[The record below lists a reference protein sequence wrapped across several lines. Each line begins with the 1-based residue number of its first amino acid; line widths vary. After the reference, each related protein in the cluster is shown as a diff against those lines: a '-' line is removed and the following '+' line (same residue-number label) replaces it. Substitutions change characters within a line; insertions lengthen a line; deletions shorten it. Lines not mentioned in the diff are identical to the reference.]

1 MWGPH
6 ATSTSLSLCSRRS
19 RLSARA
25 LIDARPID
33 CADPMGA
40 RGRGLRTSVHGDWRR
55 GGAVTHVYVTIPPPP
70 PSARPPRH
78 PSIMLMARLS
88 KLLQY
93 QCAMSTRLQ
102 VVLSHDTTMA
112 QPSLPEPK
120 ASGATAGAFNVQIM
134 FKRSS
139 HPPPSLRGVYC
150 L

>member
-55 GGAVTHVYVTIPPPP
+55 GGAVTHVYVTIPLPP
-70 PSARPPRH
+70 PSARP
-78 PSIMLMARLS
+78 A
-88 KLLQY
+88 
-93 QCAMSTRLQ
+93 
-102 VVLSHDTTMA
+102 
-112 QPSLPEPK
+112 
-120 ASGATAGAFNVQIM
+120 
-134 FKRSS
+134 
-139 HPPPSLRGVYC
+139 PPSKHHAHGALEQAAAISMCYVHKIAGGPVT
-150 L
+150 